1 MSFFS
6 LLNQFNAR
14 NDLLITPNELKRR
27 HIRDARRCFKEKK
40 SALFYSKE
48 QLQELRNQRLSALLL
63 YAKYHSPWYKKT
75 LAKINLKNFT
85 VARLHELPII
95 NKTILMDHWDEIVTN
110 RKLSLALVENHL
122 RRKNHEINTLS

>member
-48 QLQELRNQRLSALLL
+48 QLQELRILSQSPGKCLQRSSDQSEPRA
-63 YAKYHSPWYKKT
+63 
-75 LAKINLKNFT
+75 
-85 VARLHELPII
+85 
-95 NKTILMDHWDEIVTN
+95 
-110 RKLSLALVENHL
+110 
-122 RRKNHEINTLS
+122 